1 MSNYH
6 VLQTQKADRALIA
19 FHISVPDEDNDIGKN
34 LQTIVMQSISQ
45 EISLT
50 QVPWLE
56 TDFASEYTQIS
67 NGEIYEHV
75 ISVQYDGNLSN
86 AAKLSIMDA
95 KYTSLIPIIQNE
107 IRNRFKFWGLNR
119 NVT

>member
-19 FHISVPDEDNDIGKN
+19 FHISVPDENNDVSVN
-34 LQTIVMQSISQ
+34 LQTVIMQSISQ
-45 EISLT
+45 EAILT

-56 TDFASEYTQIS
+56 TDFASEYAQIQ
-67 NGEIYEHV
+67 NGEIYEHT

-86 AAKLSIMDA
+86 AAKQSIMDD
-95 KYTSLIPIIQNE
+95 KYTSLIPIVQNE
-107 IRNRFKFWGLNR
+107 IRARFKFWGLNR
-119 NVT
+119 DVT